1 MIINAI
7 FSFIEVKEDTK
18 TYQYLN
24 EIYFCMNMN
33 NSSFEEFILK
43 KCICILKIIQL
54 YQTEEK
60 LKTSRVNRNVRK
72 DYRPLDIVKINELAH
87 HIQHLSSMVL
97 LSVFSLPI
105 MNYKTLFLQK
115 RYCSLLNQ
123 NALLVKYYFPGRGR
137 KKKQKK

>member
-1 MIINAI
+1 
-7 FSFIEVKEDTK
+7 
-18 TYQYLN
+18 
-24 EIYFCMNMN
+24 
-33 NSSFEEFILK
+33 
-43 KCICILKIIQL
+43 
-54 YQTEEK
+54 
-60 LKTSRVNRNVRK
+60 
-72 DYRPLDIVKINELAH
+72 
-87 HIQHLSSMVL
+87 MVL